1 MGLRIPTED
10 MEFDTE
16 DVELRSLDGDLR
28 EIGDSSFFRED
39 MPAERS
45 GRQLIGTAS
54 EWEKHAESRLQDA
67 ELAETLPPDLLEHWN
82 RLPAA

>member
-54 EWEKHAESRLQDA
+54 EWEKHAEACCSFSRFKTYMYMHICSRHAKCHL
-67 ELAETLPPDLLEHWN
+67 
-82 RLPAA
+82 